1 MSPHPVLRNG
11 NHSDTQRQHSN
22 GNGTLAL
29 LKWHRRHHGIYARV
43 ARRLEVDPSFVSRV
57 ANGERTSHT
66 IQKALVTEIERIQ
79 RRWPGTARAA

>member
-11 NHSDTQRQHSN
+11 KHPDTQRQYLN

-29 LKWHRRHHGIYARV
+29 LKRHRLHHGIYARV

-57 ANGERTSHT
+57 ANGERSSHT
-66 IQKALVTEIERIQ
+66 IQQALVTEIERIQ